1 MKRVNKARWAF
12 PFIADRQL
20 LVERS
25 VDGTKSVPPW
35 VNAPVRKVISS
46 RPLRQGI
53 AFVPVMLTVIG
64 GLEFAIAVQFIS
76 GSFILPLEIT
86 LGCVLISLL
95 LLGCIRLLSSTDSTR
110 SHRKLNTWELLER
123 EVVPIPTSQASSVL
137 KGQTILVTGAAGS
150 IGSEL
155 CRQLLDYE
163 PQALIALDINESGL
177 FDLAQSLHS
186 HPYAGCLYPYIG
198 DIIDRQSMSQL
209 FIKHLPQ
216 VVFHAAAYKHVP
228 LLEQFPEQAVRTNIL
243 ATFNLCRLAQ
253 KHRVTHFA
261 FISTD
266 KAAEPIGVMGA
277 TKRVG
282 EMIIRAFSG
291 SEDNVTSFCSVRFG
305 NVIGSRGSVV
315 PIFAQ
320 QIEQGG
326 PITVT
331 DPDATRYFMTIPEA
345 SGLVILAAAIA
356 DQGEGG
362 LYLLDMGEP
371 VRILDLAIKMTRL
384 HGLRLGQ
391 DISLVFTGLRPG
403 ECLHETLVASYEEL
417 IPTSHSKI
425 FSISHEGSL
434 PTLTMITQ
442 WMEILEHSLGHES
455 VLQLRGHL
463 FEFVQQEEL
472 IVSS

>member
-12 PFIADRQL
+12 PA
-20 LVERS
+20 
-25 VDGTKSVPPW
+25 
-35 VNAPVRKVISS
+35 
-46 RPLRQGI
+46 
-53 AFVPVMLTVIG
+53 MLAVIG
-64 GLEFAIAVQFIS
+64 GLEFAIALQFIA

-86 LGCVLISLL
+86 VGCVLISLL
-95 LLGCIRLLSSTDSTR
+95 FLGCIRLLSSTASAR
-110 SHRKLNTWELLER
+110 SQRKLNTWELLER
-123 EVVPIPTSQASSVL
+123 EVVPIPTSQAKSVL
-137 KGQTILVTGAAGS
+137 SGQTILVTGAAGS

-163 PQALIALDINESGL
+163 PQALIALDTNESGL

-186 HPYAGCLYPYIG
+186 HPYAGRLYPYIG
-198 DIIDRQSMSQL
+198 DIADRLGMSQL
-209 FIKHLPQ
+209 FMKHLPR

-243 ATFNLCRLAQ
+243 ATFSLCRLAQ
-253 KHRVTHFA
+253 EHRVTHFV

-266 KAAEPIGVMGA
+266 KAVEPIGVMGA

-282 EMIIRAFSG
+282 EMIIRAFSE
-291 SEDNVTSFCSVRFG
+291 SEDNATSFCAVRFG

-345 SGLVILAAAIA
+345 SGLVILAAAMT
-356 DQGEGG
+356 DQGG
-362 LYLLDMGEP
+362 LYLLDMGDP
-371 VRILDLAIKMTRL
+371 VRILDLAVKMTRL

-391 DISLVFTGLRPG
+391 DIPLVFTGLRPG
-403 ECLHETLVASYEEL
+403 ECLHETLVASNEEL

-425 FSISHEGSL
+425 FRISHKGSL
-434 PTLTMITQ
+434 PGLTMITQ
-442 WMEILEHSLGHES
+442 WMEFLEHSLQHES
-455 VLQLRGHL
+455 VLQLREHL
-463 FEFVQQEEL
+463 FEFVQGEEL

>member
-35 VNAPVRKVISS
+35 VNAPVRKVIAS

-53 AFVPVMLTVIG
+53 AFVPVMLAVIG

-198 DIIDRQSMSQL
+198 DITDRRSMSQL

-243 ATFNLCRLAQ
+243 ATFSLCRLAQ

-291 SEDNVTSFCSVRFG
+291 SEDNETSFCAVRFG

-331 DPDATRYFMTIPEA
+331 HPDATRYFMTIPEA
-345 SGLVILAAAIA
+345 SGLVILAAIA

-362 LYLLDMGEP
+362 LYLLDMGDP
-371 VRILDLAIKMTRL
+371 VRILDLAMKMTRL

-442 WMEILEHSLGHES
+442 WMEFLEYSLQNES
-455 VLQLRGHL
+455 VLQLREHL
-463 FEFVQQEEL
+463 FEFVRREEL
-472 IVSS
+472 IVSN

>member
-1 MKRVNKARWAF
+1 MKRVKKDRGDF
-12 PFIADRQL
+12 MIDRQL

-25 VDGTKSVPPW
+25 VDGTRSVPPW
-35 VNAPVRKVISS
+35 VNAPVGKVSAS

-53 AFVPVMLTVIG
+53 AFVPAMLAITG
-64 GLEFAIAVQFIS
+64 GLEFVVAVQFIS
-76 GSFILPLEIT
+76 GSFKLPLEIT

-95 LLGCIRLLSSTDSTR
+95 FLGCIRLLSTTESAR
-110 SHRKLNTWELLER
+110 SQRKLNTWELLER
-123 EVVPIPTSQASSVL
+123 EVVPIPTSQASSIL
-137 KGQTILVTGAAGS
+137 KGQAVLVTGAAGS

-155 CRQLLDYE
+155 CRQLLDYD
-163 PQALIALDINESGL
+163 PQALIALDTNESGL
-177 FDLAQSLHS
+177 FDLAQSLSS

-198 DIIDRQSMSQL
+198 DITDRQSMSQL
-209 FIKHLPQ
+209 FMKHLPQ

-243 ATFNLCRLAQ
+243 ATFSLCRLAQ
-253 KHRVTHFA
+253 KHRVKHFV

-277 TKRVG
+277 TKRAG
-282 EMIIRAFSG
+282 EMIIRAFSE
-291 SEDNVTSFCSVRFG
+291 SEDNVTSFCAVRFG

-331 DPDATRYFMTIPEA
+331 HPDATRYFMTIPEA
-345 SGLVILAAAIA
+345 SGLVILASAIA
-356 DQGEGG
+356 DQGDGG

-371 VRILDLAIKMTRL
+371 VRILDLAMKMIRL

-391 DISLVFTGLRPG
+391 DISLVFTGLRAG
-403 ECLHETLVASYEEL
+403 ECLHETLVASNEEL
-417 IPTSHSKI
+417 IPTSHCKI
-425 FSISHEGSL
+425 FSICHKGSL

-442 WMEILEHSLGHES
+442 WMEFLELSLQHES
-455 VLQLRGHL
+455 VLQLREHL
-463 FEFVQQEEL
+463 FEFVQREEL
-472 IVSS
+472 IGSS